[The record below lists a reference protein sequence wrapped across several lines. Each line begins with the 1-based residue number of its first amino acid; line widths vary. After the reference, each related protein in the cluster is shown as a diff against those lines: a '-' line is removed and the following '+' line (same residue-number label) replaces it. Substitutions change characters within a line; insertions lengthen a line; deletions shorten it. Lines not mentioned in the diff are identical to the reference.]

1 MAWCIVFDLE
11 KEWEKLEKRKPT
23 LVALLYFVIV
33 FVIALILIWFL
44 LFSGISSSAD
54 FVYNQF

>member
-1 MAWCIVFDLE
+1 MFDLE